1 MSRLAVGWSA
11 ALGGL
16 HVTSALYRL
25 GRWCAHRPWRVIAV
39 WMLAAAAVLAAG
51 ARWGAASSESIEIP
65 GTESQRAIDLLE
77 ERYPDAAGGR
87 ARVVFAT
94 DAGRVTDP
102 QFRSGAQGTLDQ
114 IRALPRVRQVIDP
127 FGPAGGFLVSPDG
140 RIAFAEIVYAVTA
153 REVGVDGVDALTAT
167 AGPARDAGLDVAF
180 GGPVVE
186 RIGPDDTH
194 ASELIGLAVA
204 VIVLAVAFGSVTAM
218 ALPMCT
224 SLVGLGVGLAL
235 MRLLGG
241 FVEVTSVAPI
251 LGSMIGIAVGIDYS
265 LFIVT
270 RHRQQLAQGYEL
282 DESVARALATSGQ
295 AVVFAGV
302 TVMIAILGL
311 ALIGIPL
318 VAALGY
324 AVSLMVA
331 IAVLVAITLLPALL
345 GLVGT
350 RIDRPPRPWR
360 ATALRERPPHLPVHL
375 GPMGPPRHPPTLA
388 VPRSRAPC
396 SSSHWRFPRPASSW
410 AGPTPAT
417 CPLTPPPA
425 TRMTCSPRA
434 SVKGSTGPC

>member
-1 MSRLAVGWSA
+1 
-11 ALGGL
+11 
-16 HVTSALYRL
+16 
-25 GRWCAHRPWRVIAV
+25 
-39 WMLAAAAVLAAG
+39 
-51 ARWGAASSESIEIP
+51 
-65 GTESQRAIDLLE
+65 
-77 ERYPDAAGGR
+77 
-87 ARVVFAT
+87 
-94 DAGRVTDP
+94 
-102 QFRSGAQGTLDQ
+102 
-114 IRALPRVRQVIDP
+114 
-127 FGPAGGFLVSPDG
+127 
-140 RIAFAEIVYAVTA
+140 FAEIVYAVTA

-350 RIDRPPRPWR
+350 RIDRLRVPGVQLRYESDHHTSRSTSARWARLVTRRPWPFLAAGSVLLVALAAPAAR
-360 ATALRERPPHLPVHL
+360 LELGWPDAGNLPPDTTARHAYDLLAEGFGEGFNGPLLIAVDLREVADPP
-375 GPMGPPRHPPTLA
+375 GALA
-388 VPRSRAPC
+388 TISTAVAATPGVQFAS
-396 SSSHWRFPRPASSW
+396 PAQ
-410 AGPTPAT
+410 TND
-417 CPLTPPPA
+417 
-425 TRMTCSPRA
+425 
-434 SVKGSTGPC
+434 TGD

>member
-1 MSRLAVGWSA
+1 MRSA
-11 ALGGL
+11 A
-16 HVTSALYRL
+16 
-25 GRWCAHRPWRVIAV
+25 P
-39 WMLAAAAVLAAG
+39 
-51 ARWGAASSESIEIP
+51 SS
-65 GTESQRAIDLLE
+65 
-77 ERYPDAAGGR
+77 
-87 ARVVFAT
+87 
-94 DAGRVTDP
+94 
-102 QFRSGAQGTLDQ
+102 SGW
-114 IRALPRVRQVIDP
+114 PR
-127 FGPAGGFLVSPDG
+127 
-140 RIAFAEIVYAVTA
+140 
-153 REVGVDGVDALTAT
+153 
-167 AGPARDAGLDVAF
+167 
-180 GGPVVE
+180 
-186 RIGPDDTH
+186 DTH

-350 RIDRPPRPWR
+350 RIDRLRAPGCNCATSDHHTPGPPRPD
-360 ATALRERPPHLPVHL
+360 
-375 GPMGPPRHPPTLA
+375 GPASSPADPG
-388 VPRSRAPC
+388 RSSQPAPC
-396 SSSHWRFPRPASSW
+396 SRRTGGSAAAR
-410 AGPTPAT
+410 AGWPDAGNL
-417 CPLTPPPA
+417 PLTPPPA
-425 TRMTCSPRA
+425 TL
-434 SVKGSTGPC
+434 